1 MNESYGRSPKRHQVV
16 AALPPSSIVEQRV
29 GRRVGPALA
38 FLAAITVIGTIGLW
52 FLGQRRW
59 KLVDCFYMTVMTI
72 TTVGFGEVL
81 PGFAEV
87 PYARV
92 FVTGLMILGFS
103 SVAYSATTVA
113 SAIIE
118 GDLQEALGVRRMEK
132 KIDKLRNH
140 YVVCGVGSTGY
151 YIVDELRGRGEE
163 VCVVEQD
170 PERIV
175 RINEDFPEVACL
187 RGDATDDDVLKRAGL
202 ERASGVFA
210 ALSQDKDN
218 LFVVMTAREINDR
231 ARIVARA
238 IDVKAIKRL
247 KVGGANAIVS
257 PNFLGGRR
265 MASEMLRPQ
274 VVAFMDVL
282 TDREVEFDIEE
293 VILAPDSPM
302 IGKTLAE
309 ARVRQVADVLVLAVT
324 VNDTYKY
331 NPPPDVGLMPGAR
344 LMVLG
349 TSDAV
354 QKLRRA
360 MG

>member
-1 MNESYGRSPKRHQVV
+1 M
-16 AALPPSSIVEQRV
+16 AALPPSSVVEQRV
-29 GRRVGPALA
+29 GRRVGPALL
-38 FLAAITVIGTIGLW
+38 FLLVITIAGTIGL
-52 FLGQRRW
+52 FLLGRRRW
-59 KLVDCFYMTVMTI
+59 SLLDCFYMTVMTI

-87 PYARV
+87 PYARI

-113 SAIIE
+113 SALIE

-132 KIDKLRNH
+132 KIDKLRDH

-163 VCVVEQD
+163 VCVIEQD
-170 PERIV
+170 PERIM
-175 RINEDFPEVACL
+175 RINEDFPEVPCL

-218 LFVVMTAREINDR
+218 LFVVMTAREINER

-238 IDVKAIKRL
+238 IDVKAVKRL
-247 KVGGANAIVS
+247 RVGGANAIVS

-293 VILAPDSPM
+293 VVLAPSSPM

-324 VNDTYKY
+324 ERGNYRY
-331 NPPPDVGLMPGAR
+331 NPPPDVHLEAGAR

-349 TSDAV
+349 TSEAC